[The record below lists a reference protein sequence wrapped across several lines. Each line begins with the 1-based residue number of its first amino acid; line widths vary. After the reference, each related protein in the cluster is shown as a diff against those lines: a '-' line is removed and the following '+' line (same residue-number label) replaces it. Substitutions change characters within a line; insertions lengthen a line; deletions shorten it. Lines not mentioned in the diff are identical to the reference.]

1 MPEKIN
7 LEMLRNIG
15 IIAHI
20 DAGKTTVSERILYYT
35 GRKHKVG
42 EVHEGQAE
50 MDWMEQ
56 ERERG
61 VTITSAATTV
71 FWTNPE
77 DKKTKINI
85 IDTPGHIDFTAE
97 VQRALRILDSGV
109 VVFDGVAGVEPQ
121 SETVYHQ
128 AEKYQIPL
136 IGFVN
141 KMDRMGADFYAD
153 LESIHERLTKDAY
166 PIQLPIGSE
175 ANFQGIIDLL
185 TQKAHFY
192 LDEMGQEIEMREIP
206 DNLKEKV
213 KKYRTQL
220 IEKIIE
226 GDDELMHKYLEGE
239 EPDLSTLRKL
249 IRQAT
254 IQGKIVPVLCGSALK
269 NKGIQFLLDAIS
281 LYLPSP
287 LDVRPV
293 EGFEPGN
300 EEKKITRSASPEEPF
315 AALAFKIATDPY
327 VGKLCYFR
335 VYSGSLPSGSYVL
348 NTTTNNKERVGRI
361 VQMHANQRKEINE
374 ISTGEIAAI
383 VGLKNTSTGDTLCDP
398 KAPIILESITF
409 PDPVISIAIEPKTK
423 SDQEK
428 MGISISKLVEEDP
441 TFQVRTDEETGQ
453 TIISGMGE
461 FHLEI
466 IVDRLQREFKVNVN
480 IGQPQ
485 VSYKESITTSVK
497 AEGKYIHQSGG
508 RGQYGHCCLELEPLE
523 RGEGF
528 EFVDKIKGGAIP
540 REFIPAIKKGIDQA
554 MTEGVLAGYPL
565 VDMKVTLYDGSFHE
579 VDSSES
585 AFKMAAIRGIKE
597 GVQKASPIILEP
609 IMKIEVVAPEKFMGD
624 VIGDLSSRRSQI
636 QETKTRGQV
645 KVVHALTPLSEMFGY
660 TTTLRSITEGR
671 GNSSMEFD
679 HYAPVPTN
687 IKNKII
693 DGENKK

>member
-1 MPEKIN
+1 MSDQIK
-7 LEMLRNIG
+7 LETLRNIG

-50 MDWMEQ
+50 MDWMAQ

-97 VQRALRILDSGV
+97 VQRALRILDGGV

-128 AEKYQIPL
+128 AEKYKIPL

-153 LESIHERLTKDAY
+153 LESILERLTKDAH

-192 LDEMGQEIEMREIP
+192 LDEMGQEIEVREIP
-206 DNLKEKV
+206 ENLKEKT
-213 KKYRTQL
+213 KEYRTQL

-239 EPDLSTLRKL
+239 EPELSILRKL
-249 IRQAT
+249 LRQAT
-254 IQGKIVPVLCGSALK
+254 IQGKIVPILCGSALK
-269 NKGIQFLLDAIS
+269 NKGVQFLLDAIS

-287 LDVRPV
+287 LDVPPV
-293 EGFEPGN
+293 EGFEPGRE
-300 EEKKITRSASPEEPF
+300 EEKIIRQASPEEPF

-348 NTTTNNKERVGRI
+348 NTTTGNKERVGRI
-361 VQMHANQRKEINE
+361 VQMHANQREEINE

-466 IVDRLQREFKVNVN
+466 IVDRLQREFNVNVN

-485 VSYKESITTSVK
+485 VSYKETITTPIK
-497 AEGKYIHQSGG
+497 TEGKYIHQSGG

-523 RGEGF
+523 RGNGF
-528 EFVDKIKGGAIP
+528 EFVDSIKGGAIP

-554 MTEGVLAGYPL
+554 MSEGALAGYPL

-597 GVQKASPIILEP
+597 GVQKASPILLEP

-679 HYAPVPTN
+679 HYAPVPSN
-687 IKNKII
+687 IQNKII
-693 DGENKK
+693 SGERK

>member
-1 MPEKIN
+1 MSDQIK

-50 MDWMEQ
+50 MDWMAQ

-97 VQRALRILDSGV
+97 VQRALRILDGGV

-128 AEKYQIPL
+128 AEKYKIPL

-153 LESIHERLTKDAY
+153 LKSILARLTKDAH

-192 LDEMGQEIEMREIP
+192 LDEMGQEIEVREIP
-206 DNLKEKV
+206 ENLKEKT
-213 KKYRTQL
+213 KEYRTQL

-239 EPDLSTLRKL
+239 EPELSVLRKL
-249 IRQAT
+249 LRRAT
-254 IQGKIVPVLCGSALK
+254 IQGKIVPILCGSALK
-269 NKGIQFLLDAIS
+269 NKGVQSLLDAIS

-287 LDVRPV
+287 LDVPPV
-293 EGFEPGN
+293 EGFKPGEE
-300 EEKKITRSASPEEPF
+300 EEKIIRQASPREPF

-348 NTTTNNKERVGRI
+348 NTTTGNKERVGRI
-361 VQMHANQRKEINE
+361 VQMHANQREEINE

-466 IVDRLQREFKVNVN
+466 IVDRLQREFNVNVN

-485 VSYKESITTSVK
+485 VSYKETITALIKT
-497 AEGKYIHQSGG
+497 EGKYIHQSGG

-523 RGEGF
+523 RGSGF
-528 EFVDKIKGGAIP
+528 EFADKIKGGAIP
-540 REFIPAIKKGIDQA
+540 REFIPAIKKGVDQA
-554 MTEGVLAGYPL
+554 MSEGALAGYPL

-597 GVQKASPIILEP
+597 GVQKANPILLEP

-679 HYAPVPTN
+679 HYAPVPSN
-687 IKNKII
+687 IQNKII
-693 DGENKK
+693 SGEKK